1 MTVRVHLF
9 ATLAAFLPPG
19 TTDRGSAE
27 VEVPEGATVDQLATV
42 LGIPPDQPRIA
53 LVNGREAEPDRA
65 LEPGDEVALFPPLA
79 GGGGSP
85 AGRRTPAR
93 RW

>member
-9 ATLAAFLPPG
+9 ATLTAYLPPG
-19 TTDRGSAE
+19 STDRGSAE
-27 VEVPEGATVDQLATV
+27 VEVPEGTTVEALARA

-53 LVNGREAEPDRA
+53 LVNGREAEPDRR

-79 GGGGSP
+79 GGGDSP
-85 AGRRTPAR
+85 PGRRTPAR